1 MESGYTAKTEPTGFS
16 DGLHVQYW
24 RKIKITGDPGMTPNI
39 DLSKQEEGSYHK
51 KKKEK
56 KEKKRKKERK
66 KEHAFNPGILYFSE
80 ENENQESKEGPAK
93 NLDTVIIPKG
103 VSPQT
108 CVLTCT

>member
-51 KKKEK
+51 KKKKRKKRRERK
-56 KEKKRKKERK
+56 KEKK
-66 KEHAFNPGILYFSE
+66 NTLSILGSCISLKRMKIR
-80 ENENQESKEGPAK
+80 NQKRDLPR
-93 NLDTVIIPKG
+93 TWT
-103 VSPQT
+103 Q
-108 CVLTCT
+108 

>member
-51 KKKEK
+51 KKRKERT
-56 KEKKRKKERK
+56 EEKERK
-66 KEHAFNPGILYFSE
+66 KKRTRFQSWDLVF
-80 ENENQESKEGPAK
+80 
-93 NLDTVIIPKG
+93 L
-103 VSPQT
+103 
-108 CVLTCT
+108 